1 MQQIAKRMVLLLA
14 LLLVFTLTACST
26 EPISDETS
34 PSSAKNSSE
43 ESGDTESKET
53 GKITIMSVD
62 TTLENW
68 QAYICLLYT
77 SPGGGKV

>member
-34 PSSAKNSSE
+34 PSSAKIHQKKVVIPKVKKPE
-43 ESGDTESKET
+43 KLLLCPLIQHL
-53 GKITIMSVD
+53 KIGRR
-62 TTLENW
+62 TLTKRKKNR
-68 QAYICLLYT
+68 I
-77 SPGGGKV
+77 GN